1 MTQRFDLYV
10 ATPGGPGWAPV
21 ESMGNLLGMYL
32 GVAPVKVN
40 DKASLSK
47 LTKILGALPR
57 LSSQQK
63 VAIVVACDPGQLN
76 SIAQV
81 RYITNR
87 YSSIYGWVIDSFW
100 DDRIPRIARS
110 TSTYTKIFVT
120 DPDDVQAWQKNGV
133 TNVGLLPWGTDVW
146 GNFEERLSATGSK
159 TTDLI
164 RVGRQPT
171 AWDNDELTSS
181 LAYKQELIFEGR
193 PGFGSSDKD
202 SVRLLHEAF
211 ARAKAALAFS
221 VRVSPTKYTH
231 PTKDYV
237 TARWLDALAWG
248 CVVVG
253 QKPQS
258 AAADLLLWEGATVDI
273 NPHDMAQGMTEI
285 KNALADYSPLVAER
299 HVRLA
304 LEKFDWRH
312 RFNELF
318 AEIGYSSDKL
328 TQELISMQQAFLSTE
343 KK

>member
-21 ESMGNLLGMYL
+21 ENMGNLLGRYL
-32 GVAPVKVN
+32 GVTPIQVDN
-40 DKASLSK
+40 KASLTK

-57 LSSQQK
+57 LSSQQR
-63 VAIVVACDPGQLN
+63 VAVVVACDPGQLN
-76 SIAQV
+76 TIAQA
-81 RYITNR
+81 RYLTNR
-87 YSSIYGWVIDSFW
+87 YSAIYGWVIDSFW

-133 TNVGLLPWGTDVW
+133 NNVGLLPWGTDVW
-146 GNFEERLSATGSK
+146 SNFEERISATASK

-164 RVGRQPT
+164 RVGRQPI

-181 LAYKQELIFEGR
+181 LAHKQELTFEGR
-193 PGFGSSDKD
+193 PGFGSSVED

-231 PTKDYV
+231 PTKDYI

-258 AAADLLLWEGATVDI
+258 AATDLLLWEGATVDI
-273 NPHDMAQGMTEI
+273 SPHDVTQGMTEI

-328 TQELISMQQAFLSTE
+328 TQELISMQQAFISTE